1 MRRSR
6 PVGVAMLATFAFTAV
21 STSSAASE
29 WLFEASGSLWDETE
43 DSFPSTWLEGGVGL
57 LSELLEEVES
67 PRNDVGLAVGLR
79 SEPVRDA
86 DSYLREGPLM

>member
-6 PVGVAMLATFAFTAV
+6 PIGVATMAMFALVAV
-21 STSSAASE
+21 SASSAATE
-29 WLFEASGSLWDETE
+29 WLFEASGPLWDKEE
-43 DSFPSTWLEGGVGL
+43 DSFPSTWLEEGVGL

-79 SEPVRDA
+79 SERVRDA
-86 DSYLREGPLM
+86 DRYLREGALI